1 MAYFPRANSGRFLT
15 IFHQHSTTNSPSKN
29 HHLHHVFR
37 KNPCKNTI
45 LTTPKKL
52 ITKTTAEP
60 KLCRRFAYL
69 RKTDVHI
76 EYMQRV

>member
-45 LTTPKKL
+45 LTTPE
-52 ITKTTAEP
+52 KTNHKNNSRAEALP
-60 KLCRRFAYL
+60 SFCLSA
-69 RKTDVHI
+69 
-76 EYMQRV
+76 